1 MSVVH
6 DTRVPQVSFWN
17 NPKMRGVVVQAIVVL
32 ALVAV
37 GYELYSNARVNLGKL
52 GKTFGYEFWNQS
64 SGFDILVSLIPYTNA
79 SSYGTAIIVGFLNTL
94 LVAVLGI
101 FFATIIGFVAGISR
115 LSKNWLIAKI
125 ATVYVEII
133 RNIPLLLQLFIWY
146 KVVLAAVPDHKGAW
160 TLAEMFYMSK
170 KGLNMPAPVFSDGAV
185 LGLIGIVVGI
195 IGAVVIRHWAR
206 NRQMQTG
213 QTFPVF
219 SASLIII
226 ILAPVIGLA
235 LAGWP
240 LTFDYPLRGAFRFTG
255 GTTIVPEFIALLVGL
270 SVYTGSFIAEIVRAG
285 IQAVSHGQTEAA
297 GALGLRGGQV
307 KRLVVIPQAMR
318 IIIPPMAS
326 QFLNLTK
333 NSSLAV
339 AIAYPDLVAMGGTV
353 LNQTGKAIEVVLIW
367 MVVYLSLSLLTSLF
381 MNWFNSRVKL
391 VER

>member
-195 IGAVVIRHWAR
+195 IGAVVIRRWAR

>member
-195 IGAVVIRHWAR
+195 IGAVVIRRWAR

-367 MVVYLSLSLLTSLF
+367 RVVYLSLSLLTSLF

>member
-160 TLAEMFYMSK
+160 ALAEMFYMSK

-195 IGAVVIRHWAR
+195 IGAVVIRRWAR